1 MSKTIK
7 ERSSISML
15 TKGLNS
21 DSLKKYEKTSQFVR
35 SRAVYNILRRTITHL
50 LPRNMKKPKFQLNMG
65 GSSYTNW
72 EEIVVGVPRYFWGMP
87 NELVFSALKAL
98 TGHETEHVRS
108 SDQDVFLKFQE
119 KVAEDFTKKVYEAG
133 CSISPYNLDAAGKK
147 LGAHLL
153 NSTEDGRI
161 EKILINRMRGY
172 KKHIQFLNAVIWEN
186 QPALGQDPVTEFLY
200 SITSMCVT
208 GLKMKNWE
216 RIYGGTKQDKLLNEV
231 RELIIEAINQRTPE
245 DCAEVT
251 FQIYEKIAPYVAEEY
266 VKDLDA
272 LEPLMDSPNFV
283 GFGGRNNEDNET
295 PDLTDS
301 SHLVPENGTP
311 QEEQEEGGSESQQD
325 VDSKQQ
331 EGKGSHNQK
340 SSQRQNQEQRE
351 EGDTTGSGA
360 GENEKGEGKE
370 NQTSSSGSE
379 NEDMEDG
386 EDSDP
391 QNEQSKDKNGSESGE
406 NNNNDAGDDL
416 TSDYEEKR
424 KEEQLVEEFLRQAER
439 TLQSELKSDME
450 QVKDEEARIKKEEER
465 RKRES
470 GDLSERELKDL
481 ILGSKVNGFALY
493 HAEVHETDLPQE
505 IANEGKKLKRKLRQ
519 ILLDK
524 QGYTRRYQR
533 RGFLDVNSLWRIGT
547 DNYDV
552 FVKKGNPDKSSYVVN
567 ILVDN
572 SGSMN
577 DSVTYRRTKFDYAKA
592 SCAILEEGLKGIV
605 PFRISFF
612 CTDDWGSDI
621 VHGVISDFGD
631 NDSFNR
637 TWGADIQPMGA
648 NADSYSIRVATKE
661 LLKRPEDKKI
671 LFVLSDGLPVL
682 YDSTE
687 EAIIAVQ
694 NAVRDA
700 RKAGIIV
707 IAICFGSEAHLQ
719 RTRDS
724 YQRMYQHGI
733 VMTSPENV
741 PMMLAKVLASEINR

>member
-1 MSKTIK
+1 M
-7 ERSSISML
+7 
-15 TKGLNS
+15 S
-21 DSLKKYEKTSQFVR
+21 DSLKKYEKTIQFVR

-50 LPRNMKKPKFQLNMG
+50 LPRNMKKPKFQLNMADR
-65 GSSYTNW
+65 SYTDW
-72 EEIVVGVPRYFWGMP
+72 EEIVVGLPRYFLGMP

-108 SDQDVFLKFQE
+108 SSREVFLSFQE
-119 KVAEDFTKKVYEAG
+119 RVAEDFVKRVEKQDPHISQSVSEKAG
-133 CSISPYNLDAAGKK
+133 MK

-216 RIYGGTKQDKLLNEV
+216 RIYVGTKQDKLLNEV

-245 DCAEVT
+245 GCAERT

-283 GFGGRNNEDNET
+283 GFGGRNSEDNET

-311 QEEQEEGGSESQQD
+311 QEEQEEGGSESQQ
-325 VDSKQQ
+325 

-340 SSQRQNQEQRE
+340 SSQRQDQEQRE
-351 EGDTTGSGA
+351 EDDTTGSGA

-379 NEDMEDG
+379 NEDME
-386 EDSDP
+386 
-391 QNEQSKDKNGSESGE
+391 ESGE

-439 TLQSELKSDME
+439 ALQSEMKSDMK
-450 QVKDEEARIKKEEER
+450 QIKDEETRIRREEDR

-470 GDLSERELKDL
+470 GDLDEHELKD
-481 ILGSKVNGFALY
+481 IIRGPMVNGFVLR
-493 HAEVHETDLPQE
+493 HAEVYETALPPE

-519 ILLDK
+519 ILIDK

-533 RGFLDVNSLWRIGT
+533 RGLLDVNSLWRIGT
-547 DNYDV
+547 DHYDV
-552 FVKKGNPDKSSYVVN
+552 FVKRGYPDKSSYVVN

-572 SGSMN
+572 SGSMS
-577 DSVTYRRTKFDYAKA
+577 DYVSLGRRKFDYAKA
-592 SCAILEEGLKGIV
+592 SCAILEEAMRGIV

-612 CTDDWGSDI
+612 YTNWANEVAHD
-621 VHGVISDFGD
+621 VISDFGD
-631 NDSFNR
+631 NDPFNR
-637 TWGADIQPMGA
+637 TWGADIEPMGA
-648 NADSYSIRVATKE
+648 NADSYSIRIATKE

-682 YDSTE
+682 YNSTE

-700 RKAGIIV
+700 RKAGVIV
-707 IAICFGSEAHLQ
+707 IAICFGSEAHLR

>member
-1 MSKTIK
+1 M
-7 ERSSISML
+7 
-15 TKGLNS
+15 S
-21 DSLKKYEKTSQFVR
+21 DSLKKYEKTIQFVR

-50 LPRNMKKPKFQLNMG
+50 LPRNMKKPKFQLNMA
-65 GSSYTNW
+65 GSSYTDW
-72 EEIVVGVPRYFWGMP
+72 EEIVVGLPRYFLGMP

-108 SDQDVFLKFQE
+108 SSREVFLSFQE
-119 KVAEDFTKKVYEAG
+119 RVAEDFVKRVEKQDPHISQSVSEKAG
-133 CSISPYNLDAAGKK
+133 MK

-216 RIYGGTKQDKLLNEV
+216 RIYVGTKQDKLLNEV

-245 DCAEVT
+245 GCAERT

-283 GFGGRNNEDNET
+283 GFGGRNSEDNET

-311 QEEQEEGGSESQQD
+311 QEEQEEGGSESQQ
-325 VDSKQQ
+325 

-340 SSQRQNQEQRE
+340 SSQRQDQEQRE
-351 EGDTTGSGA
+351 EDDTTGSGA

-379 NEDMEDG
+379 NEDME
-386 EDSDP
+386 
-391 QNEQSKDKNGSESGE
+391 ESGE

-439 TLQSELKSDME
+439 ALQSEMKSDMK
-450 QVKDEEARIKKEEER
+450 QIKDEETRIRREEDR

-470 GDLSERELKDL
+470 GDLDEHELKD
-481 ILGSKVNGFALY
+481 IIRGPMVNGFVLR
-493 HAEVHETDLPQE
+493 HAEVYETALPPE

-519 ILLDK
+519 ILIDK

-533 RGFLDVNSLWRIGT
+533 RGLLDVNSLWRIGT
-547 DNYDV
+547 DHYDV
-552 FVKKGNPDKSSYVVN
+552 FVKRGYPDKSSYVVN

-572 SGSMN
+572 SGSMS
-577 DSVTYRRTKFDYAKA
+577 DYVSFGRRKFDYAKA
-592 SCAILEEGLKGIV
+592 SCAILEEAMRGIV

-612 CTDDWGSDI
+612 YTNWANEVAHD
-621 VHGVISDFGD
+621 VISDFGD
-631 NDSFNR
+631 NDPFNR
-637 TWGADIQPMGA
+637 TWGADIEPMGA
-648 NADSYSIRVATKE
+648 NADSYSIRIATKE

-682 YDSTE
+682 YNSTE

-700 RKAGIIV
+700 RKAGVIV
-707 IAICFGSEAHLQ
+707 IAICFGSEAHLR